1 LNHTSKLER
10 YDPQAVLAAL
20 ANGPQTDEQST
31 ILQYVDET
39 ETTASVSKASLQ
51 YQNNGASRITKLYYD
66 YITNNYTDAPTGD
79 HDMEDPRTDL
89 LIPSALVDG
98 VFVRSIGVDM
108 QSDLPKSGPSASDSE
123 YVQLRRNPISST
135 LGGDLTATGTW
146 YTQKDSKGLLF
157 TNAEARFIEAEVRF
171 RMGQPADALD
181 AYKAGIRSHMNIMG
195 IDAGVIDDYLHSTS
209 VIQSAGDLTL

>member
-51 YQNNGASRITKLYYD
+51 YQNNSASRITKLYYD
-66 YITNNYTDAPTGD
+66 YITNNYTGAPSGAN
-79 HDMEDPRTDL
+79 DMEDPRADL
-89 LIPSALVDG
+89 LIPSQLIDG
-98 VFVRSIGVDM
+98 EFVRSIGVDM
-108 QSDLPKSGPSASDSE
+108 QSDLPRSGPSASNLE
-123 YVQLRRNPISST
+123 YAPMRRRQISPQQE
-135 LGGDLTATGTW
+135 GDVTATGTW

-157 TNAEARFIEAEVRF
+157 THAEARFIEAEVYF
-171 RMGQPADALD
+171 RLDQPTEALA
-181 AYKAGIRSHMNIMG
+181 AYRAGIRSHMNIMG
-195 IDAGVIDDYLHSTS
+195 VSPAAIDAYLSSTS
-209 VIQSAGDLTL
+209 VVQQAA